1 MQDAYNGNWTEESH
15 LSGEHLN
22 SLRGLNLRFLDL
34 AGTWPNDW
42 GCAGGGMPAAFAEQV
57 GPLSREQR
65 AAAADCPY
73 ALFDLRFE
81 DDRHWT
87 GRLQNSCAWR
97 VADELNAE
105 NGTNSFVRL
114 ALFYAWHLASS
125 AGLTAQLLLGM
136 HRATAQA
143 FRRLALDSLPSLV
156 LTEAANLT
164 PRWSGC
170 GAYWSALIG
179 AAAGQDPA
187 ALRRVQLYG
196 LQLSAAAR
204 LPNS

>member
-1 MQDAYNGNWTEESH
+1 MQNAYIGKWTEESH
-15 LSGEHLN
+15 LSGDRLN

-34 AGTWPNDW
+34 AGASGNHWDL
-42 GCAGGGMPAAFAEQV
+42 AGGRMAAALAEQV

-87 GRLQNSCAWR
+87 GRLQNSGNWR
-97 VADELNAE
+97 VADQLNAD
-105 NGTNSFVRL
+105 NDTSSFVRL

-125 AGLTAQLLLGM
+125 AELSAQLLLGM
-136 HRATAQA
+136 HRVTVEA
-143 FRRLALDSLPSLV
+143 FRRITVDSLPSLAV
-156 LTEAANLT
+156 TEAAYLT

-170 GAYWSALIG
+170 GAYWSALMG
-179 AAAGQDPA
+179 AASRPDPA

-196 LQLSAAAR
+196 LQLAAAAR